1 MKEYS
6 RGSSVYWF
14 WMDSPETQE
23 AIAKMQEEERARKD
37 LEEKYRVYY
46 ENVKACQ
53 DACDHDIVKGYC
65 FLCNKFF
72 EWYEEEED
80 DSATEG

>member
-1 MKEYS
+1 MKEYA

-23 AIAKMQEEERARKD
+23 AIAKMREEERARKD
-37 LEEKYRVYY
+37 LEEKYKKYY
-46 ENVKACQ
+46 ETVKACQ
-53 DACDHDIVKGYC
+53 DACDHDIQDGYC

-72 EWYEEEED
+72 NED
-80 DSATEG
+80 DSNG